1 MKRVLLTIAVFAACA
16 IFSSC
21 STIVQYQDEQE
32 HNINNINMNIYVND
46 NVIDRGVTRG
56 GTLNLFTTIPD
67 TLNPVS
73 TRNVFVQSYSGL
85 VFESLV
91 KLQKSQNPLPVLS
104 DRWSVSQDG
113 LVWTFHIRENVKWHD
128 GTPLT
133 AEDVEFTV
141 NEILNGGSGSI
152 YKSNLQGATS
162 FGAID
167 RNNFRIVIGKP
178 NSFQAEL
185 MTFPIIPKHYF
196 EKYGDNGLMSGT
208 LPPGTGPYKFESV
221 EKDKVIHL
229 TANDNW
235 WNASSR
241 GEDSLTLPYIENI
254 DVKIYQNPEDA
265 LNAFNVKDIDVAFI
279 DFTDIERYKGSI
291 HTSVKTYPSRNYEF
305 IAFNF
310 NSKVLSDVAV
320 RKAIAY
326 SIDRNQII
334 NDILPGRGIISEIPV
349 IPGSWLNDANTISY
363 NVDHNKA
370 REILAQNGWNEDN
383 GRWSKRIDGR
393 REYLSFELLVN
404 DENMLRKSVAE
415 EIVQQLKVLGIE
427 VTVVPLKWDEMLEKI
442 ESGKYDMALMGC
454 TVPQIP
460 DISFLYATPYLNF
473 ITSEGYTGARNIS
486 GYNNPVVDDYVLKI
500 FSETDNDR
508 KKALFINMTGLI
520 ADDVPYLGLYFLN
533 NAVMYRKTIRGTI
546 DSHIWDRY
554 SEITQWYITEG

>member
-1 MKRVLLTIAVFAACA
+1 MKRVLLTIAVFAVCV
-16 IFSSC
+16 IFASC
-21 STIVQYQDEQE
+21 GTMVQYQDGQE
-32 HNINNINMNIYVND
+32 HNLNNINMNIYISD

-56 GTLNLFTTIPD
+56 GTLNLFTTVPD

-73 TRNVFVQSYSGL
+73 TKNVFVQGFSGL
-85 VFESLV
+85 VFESLI
-91 KLQKSQNPLPVLS
+91 KLQENQSPLPVLA

-113 LVWTFHIRENVKWHD
+113 LVWTFHIREDVKWHD

-141 NEILNGGSGSI
+141 NEILNSGNGSI

-196 EKYGDNGLMSGT
+196 EKYGDQDLMSGT
-208 LPPGTGPYKFESV
+208 LPPGTGPYKFKSI

-229 TANDNW
+229 TANENW
-235 WNASSR
+235 WNALSR
-241 GEDSLTLPYIENI
+241 GEDSLKLPYIENI
-254 DVKIYQNPEDA
+254 NVKIYQGVEDA
-265 LNAFNVKDIDVAFI
+265 LNAFNTKDVDVAFI
-279 DFTDIERYKGSI
+279 DFADLERYKGSV
-291 HTSVKTYPSRNYEF
+291 HTSLKTYPSRNFEF
-305 IAFNF
+305 IALNF
-310 NSKVLSDVAV
+310 NNKILSDGAV

-326 SIDRNQII
+326 SIDRNKII
-334 NDILPGRGIISEIPV
+334 NDILPGRGIISDIPV
-349 IPGSWLNDANTISY
+349 IPSSWINDTSISSY
-363 NVDHNKA
+363 NVDLVKA
-370 REILAQNGWNEDN
+370 REILIENGWNEDN
-383 GRWSKRIDGR
+383 GRWSKRINGK

-404 DENMLRKSVAE
+404 NENLLRKSVAE
-415 EIVQQLKVLGIE
+415 EIVRQLKNLGIE
-427 VTVVPLKWDEMLEKI
+427 VTVVPLNWDEMLEKI

-460 DISFLYATPYLNF
+460 DISFLYATPYFSF
-473 ITSEGYTGARNIS
+473 IPSEGYTVARNIS
-486 GYNNPVVDDYVLKI
+486 GYTNPDVDDYIIKI
-500 FSETDNDR
+500 FSETDNER

-520 ADDVPYLGLYFLN
+520 SDDVPYLGLYFLN

-546 DSHIWDRY
+546 DSHIWDKY
-554 SEITQWYITEG
+554 NDITQWYITEG